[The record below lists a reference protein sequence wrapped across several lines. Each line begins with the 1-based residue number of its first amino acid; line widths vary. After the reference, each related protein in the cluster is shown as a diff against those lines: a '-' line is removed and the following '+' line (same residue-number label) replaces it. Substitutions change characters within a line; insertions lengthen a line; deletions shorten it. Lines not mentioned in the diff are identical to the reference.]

1 MTFKEMNLAVFERQ
15 PLPHVFFQPRFEP
28 WLAYQKQF
36 GDLSARYR
44 DADVRDVYRDVGC
57 SMRYLAYYNDAP
69 YPLSTHYAPEVVHSE
84 ETRGDELLRSFST
97 PLGTLSSRFH
107 RTQDDTW
114 REVEFLAKTPQ
125 DLRALIWM
133 LERTEIRFDPDQFRI
148 GSAYMGDL
156 GEPQFFLPKSP
167 YQALAQTFMKL
178 EDLVYAVA
186 DDRAIVE
193 AAMEAI
199 DGTYEGLYETLARG
213 AADRARTDMDPSW
226 TGMDAAT
233 KPPLTTSPTH
243 PITDSPSPHPFIA
256 SSHHLPSWPR
266 ILNVGENLHEQ
277 LISPALFED
286 YYLPWY
292 ERRMGQL
299 RRAGI
304 FTYIHIDGYFKNLL
318 PRLKD
323 MPFDGIEALTPKP
336 QGDLEL
342 DAIAEHMG
350 DKILLDGIPAVY
362 FMDTFPEEE
371 LMRCV
376 ERIVELFHPRL
387 VLGISDE
394 LPEACGEEGVERVR
408 KVAEWC
414 REHA

>member
-1 MTFKEMNLAVFERQ
+1 MTFKEMNLAVFERK

-36 GDLSARYR
+36 GNLSARYR
-44 DADVRDVYRDVGC
+44 DAEVRDVYRDVGC

-69 YPLSTHYAPEVVHSE
+69 YPLETHYTPEVVIE
-84 ETRGDELLRSFST
+84 DTQDGDTLHRVFKT
-97 PLGTLSSRFH
+97 PKGILTSRH
-107 RTQDDTW
+107 QKTQDDTW
-114 REVEFLAKTPQ
+114 REVEFLAKTPS
-125 DLRALIWM
+125 DLRALIWV
-133 LERTEIRFDPDQFRI
+133 LERSQVRFDAELFRQ
-148 GSAYMGDL
+148 GSEYMGDL

-178 EDLVYAVA
+178 EDLVYALA
-186 DDRAIVE
+186 DDRAVVE

-199 DGTYEGLYETLARG
+199 DRSYDSLYSDL
-213 AADRARTDMDPSW
+213 TD
-226 TGMDAAT
+226 
-233 KPPLTTSPTH
+233 SPTH
-243 PITDSPSPHPFIA
+243 PLSDSTHP
-256 SSHHLPSWPR
+256 WPK

-277 LISPALFED
+277 LISPAIFED

-292 ERRMGQL
+292 ERRMSQL
-299 RRAGI
+299 RQAGI
-304 FTYIHIDGYFKNLL
+304 FTYIHIDGYFKNLM

-342 DAIAEHMG
+342 DAIAEHLG
-350 DKILLDGIPAVY
+350 DKILLDGIPAVL
-362 FMDTFPEEE
+362 FMDTYPEEE
-371 LMRCV
+371 LMHCV

-394 LPEACGEEGVERVR
+394 LPEICGEEGIERVR
-408 KVAEWC
+408 RVSEWC
-414 REHA
+414 KKARTSS

>member
-1 MTFKEMNLAVFERQ
+1 MKMNFREMNLAVFEKR

-36 GDLSARYR
+36 GDLSPRYR
-44 DADVRDVYRDVGC
+44 DVDVREVYRDLGC

-69 YPLSTHYAPEVVHSE
+69 YPLSTHYAPEVVLE
-84 ETRGDELLRSFST
+84 ETTEVDVLHRVFRTPKGD
-97 PLGTLSSRFH
+97 LSSRH
-107 RTQDDTW
+107 VRTQDDTW
-114 REVEFLAKTPQ
+114 REVEFLAKTPE
-125 DLRALIWM
+125 DLRALIWV
-133 LERTEIRFDPDQFRI
+133 LERTEVRFDAELFRQ
-148 GSAYMGDL
+148 GSDYMGDL

-178 EDLVYAVA
+178 EDLVYALA
-186 DDRAIVE
+186 DDRGAVE
-193 AAMEAI
+193 AAMEAV
-199 DGTYEGLYETLARG
+199 DRSYDSLYAALSRSADLGLAAGTSTPR
-213 AADRARTDMDPSW
+213 
-226 TGMDAAT
+226 
-233 KPPLTTSPTH
+233 PP
-243 PITDSPSPHPFIA
+243 
-256 SSHHLPSWPR
+256 WPR

-277 LISPALFED
+277 LISPAIFDD

-292 ERRMGQL
+292 ERRMGKL

-350 DKILLDGIPAVY
+350 DKILLDGIPAVL
-362 FMDTFPEEE
+362 FMDTYPEEE

-394 LPEACGEEGVERVR
+394 LPEACGEEGIERVR
-408 KVAEWC
+408 RVSEWS
-414 REHA
+414 RAARTAY